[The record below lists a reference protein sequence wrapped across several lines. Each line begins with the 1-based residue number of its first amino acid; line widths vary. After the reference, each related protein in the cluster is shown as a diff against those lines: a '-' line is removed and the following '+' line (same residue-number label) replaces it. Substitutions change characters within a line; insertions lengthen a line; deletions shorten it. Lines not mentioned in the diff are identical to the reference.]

1 MKEEV
6 GGGGEGGSDGGRG
19 AMVNAVMGCGSLGK
33 SAYRKRLGEPIV
45 SVTTSG
51 VARQRRASVASA
63 AESEGYL
70 CRHT

>member
-1 MKEEV
+1 
-6 GGGGEGGSDGGRG
+6 
-19 AMVNAVMGCGSLGK
+19 MVNAVMGCGSLGK

-70 CRHT
+70 RAHT